1 MESSTTADSMLQPSD
16 LPLSDEY
23 LMVVTEARPDHGVLP
38 HENSGLLLF
47 VVQFCEVGS
56 AVSGAAGC
64 IDSTALKFKE
74 SCR

>member
-64 IDSTALKFKE
+64 IDATVLK
-74 SCR
+74 